1 MKPNRT
7 EGFVFAMI
15 ILLFWIYLFFRAI
28 LIQPMHDEIATFY
41 YFVQPGQF
49 IPYHS
54 DWTTNNH
61 ILNSALTF
69 VSFHLFGSSPLA
81 LRLPN
86 LLFFPLFGFFIWK
99 ISAFLRSPL
108 MRWGFLICLLFIH
121 NYIEFFAMSRGYGL
135 ALTMLVGSIWFTM
148 RVFVAPDVKNQ
159 ILAIAFGVLSV
170 SAILININSLIVV
183 MSLLLLKSVSDKNPR
198 TILSTIAVM
207 ILGIIPMLA
216 AVWYLFDLNTAGRLD
231 YGGTEGFWTTSVKD
245 LTNMLFG
252 KWSFLADAYLILM
265 LLLIA
270 IAVVMILYRNATLQK
285 NLRLLLSPQWV
296 FFFLLTGNLIGF
308 FLEHHLFGVLYP
320 GNRTSM
326 QLIILFIG
334 TLFFIFDSVD
344 IQFRRVFILTLLPLI
359 LLPVYFLWSINFRK
373 ISVENE
379 DIPKRFSEIILN
391 HKKTTGDSPTIQGYK
406 GRELRWAY
414 LNYQMKQNLPMVH
427 NSTWPDSIADFQI
440 VDPEKFPFTDHY
452 LTVDSAPGSGLQIL
466 ERKIKLHRE
475 LVYKSS
481 PEFAREFTND
491 EFILLARGETD
502 TLKAENLLAQYE
514 LNIQSEKRFPV
525 VWVVFA
531 VQNEEGKEMVY
542 ERVPLNWYNYDWISG
557 TEKFETSI
565 LAAGIHASTLRWVT
579 YIWNVNKVPL
589 KVNTTQLSIFILK
602 NQ

>member
-7 EGFVFAMI
+7 EGLVFA
-15 ILLFWIYLFFRAI
+15 LVLFFFWIYLIFRAI

-41 YFVQPGQF
+41 YFVQPRQF

-61 ILNSALTF
+61 VLNSTLTF

-108 MRWGFLICLLFIH
+108 MKWGFLISLLFIH
-121 NYIEFFAMSRGYGL
+121 NYLEFFAMSRGYGL
-135 ALTMLVGSIWFTM
+135 ALTFLAGSIWFTM
-148 RVFVAPDVKNQ
+148 RIFDTPDVKNQ
-159 ILAIAFGVLSV
+159 ILAIVFGVLSV
-170 SAILININSLIVV
+170 SAILININSFIVV
-183 MSLLLLKSVSDKNPR
+183 MGLLLLKSVSGKNPR
-198 TILSTIAVM
+198 TILSTIAVI

-216 AVWYLFDLNTAGRLD
+216 AVRYLFDLNSAGRLD

-245 LTNMLFG
+245 LTSMLFG
-252 KWSFLADAYLILM
+252 KWSFLADTYLILL

-270 IAVVMILYRNATLQK
+270 VAVVMVLVRNTTLQK
-285 NLRLLLSPQWV
+285 NLRLLLTPQWV
-296 FFFLLTGNLIGF
+296 FFFLLTGNLAGF

-326 QLIILFIG
+326 QLIILFFG
-334 TLFFIFDSVD
+334 TLFFILDSVD

-359 LLPVYFLWSINFRK
+359 LLPVHFFWSINFEK

-379 DIPKRFSEIILN
+379 AIPQRFSEIILSY
-391 HKKTTGDSPTIQGYK
+391 KETTGNSPTIQGYK

-414 LNYQMKQNLPMVH
+414 LNYQLKQNLPMVH

-440 VDPEKFPFTDHY
+440 VDPAKFPFTDY
-452 LTVDSAPGSGLQIL
+452 YFTVDSAPGSGLQML

-475 LVYKSS
+475 LVYISS
-481 PEFAREFTND
+481 PEFAREITND

-502 TLKAENLLAQYE
+502 TLKTEILLAQYE

-557 TEKFETSI
+557 TEKVETSI
-565 LAAGIHASTLRWVT
+565 LAAGIHGSAFRWVT

-589 KVNTTQLSIFILK
+589 KVNTTQLSIYNLK